1 MNFETF
7 WSELS
12 KNTSLGK
19 EFFTPAR
26 KKPFSATF
34 HKGSIIVKPSKIPVT
49 ERPINRNEFSK
60 VWNKA
65 TKLSAGQRFIQKN
78 YHDETFSSS
87 YIVAMMKSIVK
98 DDDIT

>member
-1 MNFETF
+1 MDFGAF

-12 KNTSLGK
+12 KNTSSGR
-19 EFFTPAR
+19 EFITLSR

-34 HKGSIIVKPSKIPVT
+34 HNGSIVVKPSKKPVT

-65 TKLSAGQRFIQKN
+65 AKLSAGERFIPNN